1 MCCVFLIRLFYED
14 SNKAGGGLMAKCFLL
29 ISQPH
34 GCHIDRLL
42 KYKQDSA
49 SCMWHNLPSACL
61 CERRQYVDYKPLLTS
76 LFHLRY
82 GTMPVNSC
90 HNYLDP
96 YLSKYYPGRTQF
108 DRPTTFFVLLL
119 NLVSWNVRGGI
130 LLAECGGAE
139 FIPSLCLQ
147 TQDTVSVLQFAC
159 KIHQGP
165 LSEIKITVPQAVHWY
180 DSI

>member
-1 MCCVFLIRLFYED
+1 MFLFNFPTTLMPRWSAVEIQTGFYILVLCGTTYHLSAFVRGD
-14 SNKAGGGLMAKCFLL
+14 NML
-29 ISQPH
+29 I
-34 GCHIDRLL
+34 
-42 KYKQDSA
+42 
-49 SCMWHNLPSACL
+49 
-61 CERRQYVDYKPLLTS
+61 EPLLTS

-90 HNYLDP
+90 HNYLYP

-108 DRPTTFFVLLL
+108 DHPTTFFVLSL

-139 FIPSLCLQ
+139 FIPALCLQ
-147 TQDTVSVLQFAC
+147 TQDTVSALQFAC
-159 KIHQGP
+159 KIHQEP